1 MERLKLKYTDAL
13 RALETFKLII
23 NEQYS
28 VIVRDATIQRF
39 EYTFE
44 AVWKFIKE
52 YLKEKEGIIC
62 NSPKSCFREIFSL
75 GLLSEEETV
84 NCLEMT
90 DKRNDTAHTYKEEV
104 AQAIYD
110 KTGEY
115 SELMVTLLDK
125 LADKI

>member
-1 MERLKLKYTDAL
+1 MERLKLKYNDAL

-44 AVWKFIKE
+44 AAWKFIKE

-84 NCLEMT
+84 NCLDMT
-90 DKRNDTAHTYKEEV
+90 DKRNDTAHTYKEEI
-104 AQAIYD
+104 AQAIYE
-110 KTGEY
+110 KTVEY
-115 SELMVTLLDK
+115 SALMATLLDK